1 MDWTLSMSKFEKM
14 PPPAYHILI
23 CSYYNT
29 DVREKCITL
38 PRMCLCIFY
47 PRVMVF
53 VKLNN
58 KCTLVFW
65 LQVFLLK
72 KNKVHILTTKPQCLI
87 VHLIHTSGDKK
98 RQRRTCFRYQLCWS
112 KGSIR
117 GNNSEIWSFLYRL
130 LQNAWLGSVII
141 DIGYNDNSDSVRN

>member
-1 MDWTLSMSKFEKM
+1 MSKFEKM

-58 KCTLVFW
+58 KSILFFDCRYF
-65 LQVFLLK
+65 FKK

-87 VHLIHTSGDKK
+87 VHLIHTSGDIK

-117 GNNSEIWSFLYRL
+117 GNNSEI
-130 LQNAWLGSVII
+130 
-141 DIGYNDNSDSVRN
+141 